1 MKKFFISKTKA
12 QNRAN
17 LHSHSTLSDGALS
30 PEEVKKLYKEH
41 GYSILA
47 LTDHDHPA
55 DHSDLTD
62 PDFLML
68 TGYELHVRVT
78 PRYDPYAPEVHL
90 NLFAKD
96 PHNVTMICHDPRY
109 RRFIQSEEEFQRL
122 PKVGS
127 GRPREYTVSCINE
140 IIRTAVE
147 NGYLVSY
154 NHPVWSMEEE
164 ERILSYENIFSL
176 EIENYGSRV
185 SGNEEYSGA
194 LYDKMLRKG
203 MRRFCH
209 AGDDNHNRHPIGHQ
223 KSDSFGAFTM
233 ILSDSLDYE
242 SVIAAMEKGDMYASS
257 GPEIHEISMEDGVVH
272 IECSPA
278 KRIILF
284 DGGKKPYFAVPLPG
298 ESLTAC
304 DLRLRPTARYFRVAI
319 MDDLGGIASSR
330 GYFPDEYQ
338 TCLQGGQRE

>member
-1 MKKFFISKTKA
+1 MKKYFISKNQA
-12 QNRAN
+12 QYKAN
-17 LHSHSTLSDGALS
+17 LHSHSTLSDGKLS
-30 PEEVKKLYKEH
+30 PSEVKQIYRDH

-55 DHSDLTD
+55 DHSDLSER
-62 PDFLML
+62 DFLML

-78 PRYDPYAPEVHL
+78 PRYDPYAPETHL
-90 NLFAKD
+90 NLYAKD

-109 RRFIQSEEEFQRL
+109 RRFIQSDEEFQRI

-127 GRPREYTVSCINE
+127 GRPREYSVSCINE

-147 NGYLVSY
+147 HGYLVAY

-164 ERILSYENIFSL
+164 ETILSYENIFSL
-176 EIENYGSRV
+176 EIENYGSRL

-194 LYDKMLRKG
+194 LYDKMLRLG

-209 AGDDNHNRHPIGHQ
+209 AGDDNHNSYPQGHQ

-233 ILSDSLDYE
+233 ILADSLSYSD
-242 SVIAAMEKGDMYASS
+242 VIGAMERGDMYASS
-257 GPEIHEISMEDGVVH
+257 GPLIHELSMDGGVVH

-284 DGGKKPYFAVPLPG
+284 DGGKKPYFAVPLQG
-298 ESLTAC
+298 EYLTSC
-304 DLRLRPTARYFRVAI
+304 DLKLRPTARYFRVAVI
-319 MDDLGGIASSR
+319 DEEGGIASSR

-338 TCLQGGQRE
+338 NA